1 MEMKTPDFMEPIHAK
16 NGLIMIWQ
24 NTPKHAK
31 PQLLGFLFFVRFVAS
46 PLQLLNVL
54 EKTDWRLWIFR
65 RFHRDSSRW
74 RKLLP
79 TFDPLWC
86 IKNQPGDCTWSDLLL
101 KPFSFRGEMT
111 NVREA
116 PLMTVYTR
124 SPSEIRI
131 LDAWKYGCCKIGGN
145 HLDMFDEKIKG
156 YTDYTLSFSQY
167 PQHVG
172 AWVNPP
178 QLYNEIVEF
187 TDVLKIYDQ
196 MVLPVQV
203 LLFVIHTSHQV
214 ECFQSPDFLRF
225 LATAP
230 CQENHLG
237 AAGGGWPED
246 FYDPT

>member
-1 MEMKTPDFMEPIHAK
+1 MQRVLPQFRYSSRWYGNENTGFHGANTCKKWSYHDLTKHTKTRKTTTAWVF
-16 NGLIMIWQ
+16 LI
-24 NTPKHAK
+24 
-31 PQLLGFLFFVRFVAS
+31 FFRFVAS

-131 LDAWKYGCCKIGGN
+131 LDAWEYGCCKICGN
-145 HLDMFDEKIKG
+145 HLDMFDEK
-156 YTDYTLSFSQY
+156 
-167 PQHVG
+167 
-172 AWVNPP
+172 N
-178 QLYNEIVEF
+178 
-187 TDVLKIYDQ
+187 
-196 MVLPVQV
+196 
-203 LLFVIHTSHQV
+203 
-214 ECFQSPDFLRF
+214 
-225 LATAP
+225 
-230 CQENHLG
+230 
-237 AAGGGWPED
+237 
-246 FYDPT
+246 